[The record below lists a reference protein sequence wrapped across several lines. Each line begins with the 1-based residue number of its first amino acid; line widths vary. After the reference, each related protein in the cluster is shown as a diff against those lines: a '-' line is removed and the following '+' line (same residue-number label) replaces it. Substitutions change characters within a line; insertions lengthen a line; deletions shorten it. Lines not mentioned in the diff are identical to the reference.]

1 MQTLDSL
8 QLQRSTIL
16 FTFHT
21 PRGTLSQ
28 ERTPRLRK
36 SFSLLGIGSSGP
48 ELHQNTSHPRDGLR
62 ATLTRQGLQSTT
74 ADSSSGNHF
83 TRGNN
88 ELPGKACWIRSRY
101 HDTAVY
107 VCGLRYF
114 HFLDTAVKPFEAD
127 RIVFLMFTWSLFLR
141 CSIETMIQRTRT
153 TQCKH
158 YNCDASFCQTG
169 PGRVANTRET
179 PNSTRIFTGNVSR
192 VRCTS

>member
-62 ATLTRQGLQSTT
+62 ATLARQGLQSTT

-88 ELPGKACWIRSRY
+88 ELPGTACWIRSLPRRRCTFVVY
-101 HDTAVY
+101 GIFTSSTLLSNHSKPTVSFFYVLLATLSALLGWDNDTANQ
-107 VCGLRYF
+107 
-114 HFLDTAVKPFEAD
+114 DNASTTTAMLPSAKPD
-127 RIVFLMFTWSLFLR
+127 QV
-141 CSIETMIQRTRT
+141 
-153 TQCKH
+153 
-158 YNCDASFCQTG
+158 G
-169 PGRVANTRET
+169 
-179 PNSTRIFTGNVSR
+179 
-192 VRCTS
+192 